1 VLGGRGRRGLSD
13 PASSAVNLGI
23 RMVCRHLMYLDEDTA
38 SLAPQV
44 PQTGRLSH
52 NSFCDG
58 GIVAWGGPIASARD
72 WKPMHSTRDET
83 CFACDAVVAGSLLES
98 VLSVNSE
105 LLVQVQLLSLAKC
118 VSGPERIA
126 RGVAA

>member
-1 VLGGRGRRGLSD
+1 
-13 PASSAVNLGI
+13 
-23 RMVCRHLMYLDEDTA
+23 
-38 SLAPQV
+38 
-44 PQTGRLSH
+44 
-52 NSFCDG
+52 
-58 GIVAWGGPIASARD
+58 
-72 WKPMHSTRDET
+72 MHSTRDET